1 MKQDHS
7 AKRHR
12 PAEPLLTRHV
22 FLDTQVYH
30 ALRHNP
36 ANPALLALKEHIF
49 RHRVVLHTTD
59 LTLLEVK
66 RQLKDAV
73 LARARE
79 MGEIE
84 KDFRRWRKQAPKT
97 APTSMPNFDA
107 EAMGQELFA
116 RFYGFIV
123 HECRAQLHHA
133 LVSVGPEVV
142 FASYFARKAP
152 FDGKDSKEFPDGFMI
167 AALHQWAEKT
177 GDKVHV
183 VTRDGAMERAAK
195 MDPSLL
201 PLKDIQ
207 ELLARAATDLG
218 PEAEAIANSL
228 LNHPAFDSTFD
239 RLLQTQMKE
248 ALYVYT
254 GELPE
259 GEAYEGQLVA
269 IQEVGDWSVVGL
281 SDTRVSLILD
291 ARVKV
296 RVEVQYEDR
305 DSASYDR
312 EDDRW
317 FGIEDAAI
325 QVEDDAKIQIL
336 VEIDR
341 TSGEVVVGK
350 LLTSEIHISDPSDY
364 DY

>member
-1 MKQDHS
+1 MKQAHS
-7 AKRHR
+7 PKQHR

-30 ALRHNP
+30 ALKHNP
-36 ANPALLALKEHIF
+36 ANPALLALKQHISA
-49 RHRVVLHTTD
+49 HRVVLHTTD
-59 LTLLEVK
+59 ITLLEVK
-66 RQLKDAV
+66 RQIREAV

-79 MGEIE
+79 VGEVE

-97 APTSMPNFDA
+97 APASMPQFDA
-107 EAMGQELFA
+107 NVVGEELFA
-116 RFYGFIV
+116 RFHWFIA
-123 HECRAQLHHA
+123 HECGAEVHHA
-133 LVSVGPEVV
+133 LNIVSSEAV
-142 FASYFARKAP
+142 FTTYFDRKAP

-167 AALHQWAEKT
+167 AALIQWAEST
-177 GDKVHV
+177 GNKVHV
-183 VTRDGAMERAAK
+183 VTRDGAMGRAAEA
-195 MDPSLL
+195 DPNLL

-207 ELLARAATDLG
+207 EVLARAATDLG
-218 PEAEAIANSL
+218 PEAEAVADSL

-239 RLLQTQMKE
+239 RLLQVQMKE
-248 ALYVYT
+248 AVYVYT

-269 IQEVGDWSVVGL
+269 IEEVGDWSVVGL
-281 SDTRVSLILD
+281 SDKRVSLILD

-317 FGIEDAAI
+317 FGAEDAAVG
-325 QVEDDAKIQIL
+325 VEDDAEIEVL

-341 TSGEVVVGK
+341 TSGEVVGGK
-350 LLTSEIHISDPSDY
+350 LLTSEIDISGPSDY